1 MKHWRECKT
10 DAEKRKFVKETVREY
25 FPSAREDEDDIGF
38 QGAVVLI
45 AALVAGTNVENPTVL
60 TGYPREFV
68 AHISFRARSAGLW
81 VNERVCYEHW
91 FEGDSVKPMANLYDV
106 MVVEGELIR
115 KRNEEG
121 EFRYKVVRPS

>member
-25 FPSAREDEDDIGF
+25 FPSAREDDIGF

-45 AALVAGTNVENPTVL
+45 AGLVAGTNVENLTAL

-68 AHISFRARSAGLW
+68 AHISFRARSARLW

-91 FEGDSVKPMANLYDV
+91 FEGDSFKPMAILCDV
-106 MVVEGELIR
+106 MVR
-115 KRNEEG
+115 A
-121 EFRYKVVRPS
+121 S